1 MTLLASHVPAAPIE
15 PDLFRRMLRHQAA
28 SVVVVTAPGER
39 PAGFTATSFTSVSL
53 RPPLVSFCLD
63 RGSSSWPTVEQADY
77 VGVHILSR
85 GQEQVARTFATS
97 GIDRFAVHDSWRAG
111 PHQVPLL
118 DGALAWLVCRVAQR
132 VHAGDHVIV
141 LAEPVLG
148 EHADD
153 ETYQPLVYHNGR
165 YTDLR

>member
-1 MTLLASHVPAAPIE
+1 
-15 PDLFRRMLRHQAA
+15 
-28 SVVVVTAPGER
+28 
-39 PAGFTATSFTSVSL
+39 
-53 RPPLVSFCLD
+53 
-63 RGSSSWPTVEQADY
+63 
-77 VGVHILSR
+77 
-85 GQEQVARTFATS
+85 
-97 GIDRFAVHDSWRAG
+97 
-111 PHQVPLL
+111 LL
-118 DGALAWLVCRVAQR
+118 DGALAWLVCRVVQR